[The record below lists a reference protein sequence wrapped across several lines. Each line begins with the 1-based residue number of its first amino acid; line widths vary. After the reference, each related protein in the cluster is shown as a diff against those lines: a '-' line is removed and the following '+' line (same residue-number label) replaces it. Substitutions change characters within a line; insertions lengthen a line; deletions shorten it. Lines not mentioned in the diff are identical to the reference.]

1 MSQKKSLE
9 IVLTKLL
16 ETELKPGGTVQA
28 EVFENLFA
36 LKRTDQA
43 YQFMISR
50 VRQALYEYGV
60 YLSGEGFSET
70 GCYEILDPRDHY
82 WIAKLAL
89 ARAERDLA
97 GKQILLINTKLD
109 GFTDLQRR
117 RHENCLRD
125 LSHRLTAM
133 QRAREIF
140 GMLTSQQQKMLN
152 GRDEEIS

>member
-9 IVLTKLL
+9 IVVTKLL
-16 ETELKPGGTVQA
+16 ETELKPGGVIQA
-28 EVFENLFA
+28 EVFENLFD

-43 YQFMISR
+43 YQFLISR
-50 VRQALYEYGV
+50 VRHALYEYGV
-60 YLSGEGFSET
+60 YLSGEGLSET

-82 WIAKLAL
+82 WIAKLAV

-97 GKQILLINTKLD
+97 GKQVLLLNTKLD
-109 GFTDLQRR
+109 GFSDLQRR

-133 QRAREIF
+133 QRAREVF
-140 GMLTSQQQKMLN
+140 GMLSSQQQKMLN
-152 GRDEEIS
+152 GSDEEIS